1 MRSTVISIS
10 LVATLAGCVTA
21 QEQQAQEQ
29 RQHLKTAVDNC
40 IQKENT
46 FFERMRCQKDAEIRI
61 TGQEQ
66 PYSQDL
72 RRQLG
77 FYRAERLQELCK
89 KLPTPAIGMKAA
101 QVSASCWGQPDNI
114 AESVTAQGKL
124 AVWGYPEGYVYLTDG
139 VVTRIVTSSAVR
151 SGR

>member
-1 MRSTVISIS
+1 MRNSVISIS
-10 LVATLAGCVTA
+10 LTAVLAGCLTA

-29 RQHLKTAVDNC
+29 RRQLESAIEDCKQGKTLPERLRCGNDAQIRVTGR
-40 IQKENT
+40 EN
-46 FFERMRCQKDAEIRI
+46 
-61 TGQEQ
+61 
-66 PYSQDL
+66 PYYQDL

-77 FYRAERLQELCK
+77 IDRAERLQELCK

-101 QVSASCWGQPDNI
+101 QVSASCWGQPEHV

-139 VVTRIVTSSAVR
+139 VVTRIVTSR
-151 SGR
+151 